1 MIAPDPSRAT
11 EIMKLEAEKQREQT
25 KLNMATARMAWTDAK
40 KHAGRI
46 EEIDAELAAVR
57 SRATDT
63 NVVGRFR
70 VQG

>member
-1 MIAPDPSRAT
+1 MTAPDPSKAV
-11 EIMKLEAEKQREQT
+11 EIMRLEAEKNREQT

-40 KHAGRI
+40 KHATRL

-57 SRATDT
+57 SKPEQT

-70 VQG
+70 ANG